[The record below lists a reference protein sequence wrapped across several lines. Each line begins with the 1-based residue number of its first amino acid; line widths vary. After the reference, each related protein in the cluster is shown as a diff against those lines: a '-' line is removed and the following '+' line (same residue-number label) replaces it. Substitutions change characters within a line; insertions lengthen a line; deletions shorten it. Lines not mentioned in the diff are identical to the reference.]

1 MRPAKISR
9 DELMTRCS
17 KVFRRYGYH
26 GTTMDT
32 LAAACELT
40 KATFYHHYP
49 NKESLMGDVLR
60 WTHNR
65 IETAVFSIAYDESQS
80 TSDRFKKMAKK
91 SESLFKE
98 DGIGCL
104 MGVIAIDA
112 TYALPDLM
120 PLIRAFLDSW
130 ADALAHLL
138 MEENMNKAVALRHAQ
153 QAVADY
159 EGAILISRIYE
170 NFSCFDRVTE
180 RVRVLLQLASEG
192 AS

>member
-9 DELMTRCS
+9 DELMIRCS

-32 LAAACELT
+32 LASACELT

-49 NKESLMGDVLR
+49 NKESLMSDVLQ

-65 IETAVFSIAYDESQS
+65 INEAVFSIAYDQSQ
-80 TSDRFKKMAKK
+80 TRLNRFQSMANKAK
-91 SESLFKE
+91 RLFKE

-104 MGVIAIDA
+104 MGVIAVDA

-120 PLIRAFLDSW
+120 PQIRGFLDSW
-130 ADALAHLL
+130 AEALSHLFL
-138 MEENMNKAVALRHAQ
+138 EGGMGKAEAISYAQ
-153 QAVADY
+153 QSVADY
-159 EGAILISRIYE
+159 EGAILISRIYGDF
-170 NFSCFDRVTE
+170 NCFDRVTH
-180 RVRVLLQLASEG
+180 RVQGVLQQTP
-192 AS
+192 

>member
-40 KATFYHHYP
+40 KASFYHHYP
-49 NKESLMGDVLR
+49 NKESLMSDVLQ
-60 WTHNR
+60 WTHER
-65 IETAVFSIAYDESQS
+65 IDEAVFSLAYEENQPELK
-80 TSDRFKKMAKK
+80 RFQGMAKK
-91 SESLFKE
+91 AKGLFKE

-120 PLIRAFLDSW
+120 PQIRSFLDAW
-130 ADALAHLL
+130 AQALAQLF
-138 MEENMNKAVALRHAQ
+138 MGIMKKPAALEYARQ
-153 QAVADY
+153 TVADY
-159 EGAILISRIYE
+159 EGAILLGRIYGD
-170 NFSCFDRVTE
+170 FSCFDRVTE
-180 RVRVLLQLASEG
+180 RIQGLFIQ
-192 AS
+192 